1 MKTLHLSIIVGIVL
15 AMTVNT
21 SVLSYEQTSPS
32 GSVLFM
38 KSNSTAQ
45 LTVEYTFHSLQ
56 SGTQNVGIEIYNS
69 TLSDPNPLKLQG
81 LTITAEP
88 NTIYT
93 NTTSTN
99 VTYTITSSNN
109 LKGIY
114 AYLLGSCGFSPLVIG
129 QNESEAD
136 SLTLLKFF
144 TAVYHCGVITDYTPE
159 IKIIN
164 YTNIISKTITI
175 DPSHFSPLKQMKS
188 IGYPWNVVCKQ
199 GFQLIAK
206 KENLSPAC
214 VNPLHITRFLAQGW
228 TLQNTG

>member
-1 MKTLHLSIIVGIVL
+1 MIIGIIL
-15 AMTVNT
+15 AMTTNA
-21 SVLSYEQTSPS
+21 SLPSYEQTNPS
-32 GSVLFM
+32 SSVLFM

-56 SGTQNVGIEIYNS
+56 NGTQDVGIKIYNS
-69 TLSDPNPLKLQG
+69 TLSDPTPLELQG

-99 VTYTITSSNN
+99 VTYTITSTNN

-114 AYLLGSCGFSPLVIG
+114 AYSLGYCGLSPLVIG
-129 QNESEAD
+129 LNESEAD

-144 TAVYHCGVITDYTPE
+144 MAVYHCGVITDYTPE

-175 DPSHFSPLKQMKS
+175 DQSHFSPLKQMKS
-188 IGYPWNVVCKQ
+188 VGYPWNVVCKQ

-214 VNPLHITRFLAQGW
+214 VNPLHITRFLTQDW
-228 TLQNTG
+228 TLQNTS